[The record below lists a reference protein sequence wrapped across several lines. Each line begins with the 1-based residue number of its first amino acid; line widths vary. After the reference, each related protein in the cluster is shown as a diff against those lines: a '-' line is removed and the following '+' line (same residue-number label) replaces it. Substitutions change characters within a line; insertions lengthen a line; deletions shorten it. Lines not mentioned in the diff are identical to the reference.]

1 MVHGENRIPYWID
14 RRLTGLA
21 GPEYDAI
28 ISFEPPFESEDS
40 QYGEYLLRHVPESE
54 MENYCSSA
62 GALAFVHP
70 GELMDDEHFSARRF
84 YYMYP
89 FDESAKEWT
98 TDRNMVGGMND
109 IFVQAI
115 MVHEFGHVGGLGHSN
130 RDDALMR
137 DGYNYSIL
145 DLIDY
150 DGDAMRELYRGHTSH

>member
-1 MVHGENRIPYWID
+1 MVHGKNRIPYRID

-28 ISFEPPFESEDS
+28 ISFGLPIGPEDS
-40 QYGEYLLRHVPESE
+40 QYGKYRIRHVPESD
-54 MENYCSSA
+54 MEDFCSSD
-62 GALAFVHP
+62 GALACVSR
-70 GELMDDEHFSARRF
+70 GEFTDDEHFSAPRF

-98 TDRNMVGGMND
+98 TDRNVVGGMND

-137 DGYNYSIL
+137 DGYNYNIL

-150 DGDAMRELYRGHTSH
+150 DRDAMRELYRGHTSH